1 MSSSGGPADMYSDL
15 VSAVEDSE
23 VFALKIAVCSG
34 SEEKEGGGGDEE
46 EKAKIDEERG
56 GNRGDN

>member
-1 MSSSGGPADMYSDL
+1 MYSNL
-15 VSAVEDSE
+15 VSAE
-23 VFALKIAVCSG
+23 VFALKITEQAVCSG
-34 SEEKEGGGGDEE
+34 SEEKEGGGEDEE

>member
-34 SEEKEGGGGDEE
+34 SEEKEGGGGTRR
-46 EKAKIDEERG
+46 KKQR
-56 GNRGDN
+56 